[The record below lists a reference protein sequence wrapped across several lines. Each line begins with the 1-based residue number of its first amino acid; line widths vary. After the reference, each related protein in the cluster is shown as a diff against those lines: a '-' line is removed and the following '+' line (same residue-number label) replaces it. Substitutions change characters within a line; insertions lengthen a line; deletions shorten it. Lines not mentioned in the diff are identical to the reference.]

1 MCLVCSRLE
10 ARWLSEHVCLSATQ
24 LARTGHT
31 SPTERAALLSTQ
43 HPPLTPASTAR
54 LATEAGNGSPPVSAS
69 ALPQVTRKPADTAPD
84 KDKEKEKELPDIQS
98 LLQAIRV
105 RPPQW

>member
-1 MCLVCSRLE
+1 MCLLWCRLE
-10 ARWLSEHVCLSATQ
+10 ARWLSEHVSLSATQ

-31 SPTERAALLSTQ
+31 SPTERASLLSTQ
-43 HPPLTPASTAR
+43 PTPPTPNSTAR
-54 LATEAGNGSPPVSAS
+54 LPTEAAHASPDKDKDKDSD
-69 ALPQVTRKPADTAPD
+69 KEKD

-105 RPPQW
+105 RP